1 MEVSQQERLT
11 DVAVAEKRRI
21 LVVDDDEVTRI
32 YLQHALEKQA
42 YDVTMAASFD
52 AVKEAMLHGKFALVL
67 MDLVFVDCSY
77 DGFDILDYVRS
88 VNADCG
94 IVIMTSY
101 PDTDSAVQA
110 IRIKA
115 SDYLTKPVKQ
125 DDLIATVQKVL
136 SETVLSPEQTKHISD
151 AREIYLST
159 REMDVL
165 KMLYKGYSYT
175 EISSMLGCGES
186 TARTYGKRVYKKL
199 GVKSRSEAVYEALQM
214 KLIKR

>member
-1 MEVSQQERLT
+1 MDVSQQEPLT
-11 DVAVAEKRRI
+11 DIAVAEKQRI

-32 YLQHALEKQA
+32 YLQHALEDQA

-52 AVKEAMLHGKFALVL
+52 AVKEAMLHDTFALVL
-67 MDLVFVDCSY
+67 MDIVFVDCSY

-94 IVIMTSY
+94 VVIMTSY

-110 IRIKA
+110 LRIKA

-125 DDLIATVQKVL
+125 SDLVTTIEKVL
-136 SETVLSPEQTKHISD
+136 SEAVQLPPPQAHISAD
-151 AREIYLST
+151 RQLFLSS

-165 KMLYKGYSYT
+165 KMLYKGLSYT
-175 EISSMLGCGES
+175 EISGMLGCCES

-199 GVKSRSEAVYEALQM
+199 GVNSRSEAVYEALQM